1 MGKPDFN
8 DTSEIEIPSDPFE
21 RIIGQEQAVNIAKL
35 IPIQRRHLLLVGAP
49 GTGKSMIAQAI
60 ASVLPKP
67 TYEIS
72 VMNNSERPE
81 RPIVEIRDEKRIKSE
96 QSKNQIIGSPVP
108 PLSVPTFVAER
119 LGFRCRRCGALSSCS
134 DAVCPACNA
143 TKFTR
148 GMATEKYGTMEN
160 ASEERARVATTRRTP
175 DGRQETVVYERTA
188 DNTINVLTQLE
199 VQKITEE
206 NKKTQRKVI
215 VPLSRALFVQASG
228 ASETEILGDVRHDPY
243 GSHPQLGTPPYIR
256 VIPGAIHEAHE
267 GVLFIDEL
275 SALGNIQRYLLT
287 AMQEKLFPIIGR
299 NPTSSGASVRV
310 DAVPCDFLFVGATNI
325 NDISHIV
332 PALRSRIRGDGYE
345 ILMNSSM
352 PYNNE
357 NTKKIIQFI
366 AQEIKKD
373 GKIPH
378 ASAKA
383 VDELLSEAR
392 NIAKRIDNFNGYTLR
407 LRNISGIIKM
417 AGDFA
422 ILNKHELIEKEDVF
436 SAVKSALSIEEQLA
450 DRYEST
456 WMVSSADYGMKQ
468 AKPGPET
475 A

>member
-1 MGKPDFN
+1 
-8 DTSEIEIPSDPFE
+8 
-21 RIIGQEQAVNIAKL
+21 V
-35 IPIQRRHLLLVGAP
+35 
-49 GTGKSMIAQAI
+49 
-60 ASVLPKP
+60 
-67 TYEIS
+67 
-72 VMNNSERPE
+72 
-81 RPIVEIRDEKRIKSE
+81 
-96 QSKNQIIGSPVP
+96 
-108 PLSVPTFVAER
+108 
-119 LGFRCRRCGALSSCS
+119 
-134 DAVCPACNA
+134 
-143 TKFTR
+143 
-148 GMATEKYGTMEN
+148 
-160 ASEERARVATTRRTP
+160 
-175 DGRQETVVYERTA
+175 
-188 DNTINVLTQLE
+188 
-199 VQKITEE
+199 
-206 NKKTQRKVI
+206 
-215 VPLSRALFVQASG
+215 
-228 ASETEILGDVRHDPY
+228 
-243 GSHPQLGTPPYIR
+243 
-256 VIPGAIHEAHE
+256 
-267 GVLFIDEL
+267 
-275 SALGNIQRYLLT
+275 NIQRYLLT

-352 PYNNE
+352 PYNHE